1 MARKHKKPRN
11 PAEELKE
18 LERRLKKR
26 RQELR
31 EAEKKLHL
39 CIKEC
44 VRKCMKSI
52 DEPPW
57 HYGPQCPHGT
67 GGGGH

>member
-1 MARKHKKPRN
+1 MAHKHGKGHN

-26 RQELR
+26 RKELR

-44 VRKCMKSI
+44 VRKCMKAI
-52 DEPPW
+52 DAPPW
-57 HYGPQCPHGT
+57 HYGPQCPHKP
-67 GGGGH
+67 GGGP